1 MWRAAQWRGSCRRF
15 VGVGRGD
22 GIVGAGSVGRR
33 QRGDGIIGA
42 GSVGGRQRGF
52 TLIEVLLATVLLAA
66 GLALAFTTLRAA
78 TATVE
83 RGDDL
88 AQRSERIRAA
98 EGFLRRRLVSAQPI
112 SFAVDERT
120 GAPVRFLGES
130 QRIRFVA
137 DLPNYLG
144 RGGPA
149 LHDVGVGRDEE
160 GLRLQVAFATV
171 LAGETVEERDRRPPE
186 PLATG
191 LSGVRFSYRG
201 LNQDGRLTGWL
212 DAWSASQQL
221 PVQVRVEV
229 ESERDGAW
237 PVLVVALPQG
247 SGRIGDGAL
256 QEAVP

>member
-1 MWRAAQWRGSCRRF
+1 MRTSS
-15 VGVGRGD
+15 
-22 GIVGAGSVGRR
+22 AGGR
-33 QRGDGIIGA
+33 QR
-42 GSVGGRQRGF
+42 GGRQRGF
-52 TLIEVLLATVLLAA
+52 TLIEILLATVLLAA
-66 GLALAFTTLRAA
+66 GLALAFATLRAA
-78 TATVE
+78 SVTVE

-112 SFAVDERT
+112 AFAADERT
-120 GAPVRFLGES
+120 GAPVRFLGEA
-130 QRIRFVA
+130 RRMRFVA

-149 LHDVGVGRDEE
+149 LHEIGVGRDDE

-171 LAGETVEERDRRPPE
+171 LAGETVEEREPRPPE

-212 DAWSASQQL
+212 DAWTASQQL

-247 SGRIGDGAL
+247 SGQVADGAL
-256 QEAVP
+256 QELAP